1 MCILPCRNNII
12 LNVWDLFTGHRF
24 AYLII
29 HLGCSQKRA
38 NWRIILNIKLQ
49 RQGLP
54 PLLSRMAGV
63 TLEGFTLLQQDQ
75 GC

>member
-12 LNVWDLFTGHRF
+12 LNVWDLFTGHRL

-38 NWRIILNIKLQ
+38 NWQTIVNIELQ
-49 RQGLP
+49 RKRLP
-54 PLLSRMAGV
+54 QLLSRIAGATLKGV
-63 TLEGFTLLQQDQ
+63 TLFQQY
-75 GC
+75 